1 MYTVR
6 LIIRWLLGC
15 LILFATACKQKSALN
30 NTTSN
35 VADSL
40 RFVANAKKTI
50 IELHTLKRLIKT
62 GDVITRTGNDF
73 TSQSLRKLN
82 RRDNSFSHAGI
93 ASIEND
99 SLFIYHAIGGEYNPN
114 QTIKRDLFEYF
125 STPFENNA
133 IGIFRIKAKPDIAAK
148 IVQQA
153 KVYFNNKIIF
163 DLAFD
168 LVTDDKMYCTEFV
181 YKCFLKGS
189 AGIIGFQHSF
199 IKDFEFIGVDDI
211 TLDSLTTKIV
221 VFNYKLY

>member
-1 MYTVR
+1 MCTTR
-6 LIIRWLLGC
+6 LLIRWLCSC
-15 LILFATACKQKSALN
+15 LILFAIACKKKN
-30 NTTSN
+30 NQINTRNN

-40 RFVANAKKTI
+40 TFEANVKKTMV
-50 IELHTLKRLIKT
+50 ELKALKRVIKS

-82 RRDNSFSHAGI
+82 TRDDTFSHAGI

-99 SLFIYHAIGGEYNPN
+99 SLFVYHAIGGEYNPN

-125 STPFENNA
+125 STPYENNA
-133 IGIFRIKAKPDIAAK
+133 LGIYRIDVKTNICK
-148 IVQQA
+148 
-153 KVYFNNKIIF
+153 KIIQEAKAHFGNKLLF

-168 LVTDDKMYCTEFV
+168 LTTDDKMYCSEFV

-189 AGIIGFQHSF
+189 DGIVKFHHSF

-211 TLDSLTTKIV
+211 TMDSLSNKIV
-221 VFNYKLY
+221 VYQYRLY